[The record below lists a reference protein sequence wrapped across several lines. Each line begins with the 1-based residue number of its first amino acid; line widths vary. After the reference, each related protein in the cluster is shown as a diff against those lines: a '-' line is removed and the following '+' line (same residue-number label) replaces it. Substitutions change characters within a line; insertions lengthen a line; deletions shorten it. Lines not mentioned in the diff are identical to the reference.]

1 MTQNAETEHG
11 AVSAAEAE
19 LARVRR
25 SLARRDR
32 RIEYLLKLLRETRA
46 TCENTRTEQSEIIE
60 GLELALLWRAPVDD
74 TSALRRIAQLEA
86 QLAAM
91 TALADSLHQREER
104 RSA

>member
-32 RIEYLLKLLRETRA
+32 RIAYLRKLLRESRA
-46 TCENTRTEQSEIIE
+46 ASASAIAEKSEIIA
-60 GLELALLWRAPVDD
+60 GLELALLWDAPVDD
-74 TSALRRIAQLEA
+74 TPARERIARLEKL
-86 QLAAM
+86 LAAM
-91 TALADSLHQREER
+91 TTLADSLHQREAHT
-104 RSA
+104 SP